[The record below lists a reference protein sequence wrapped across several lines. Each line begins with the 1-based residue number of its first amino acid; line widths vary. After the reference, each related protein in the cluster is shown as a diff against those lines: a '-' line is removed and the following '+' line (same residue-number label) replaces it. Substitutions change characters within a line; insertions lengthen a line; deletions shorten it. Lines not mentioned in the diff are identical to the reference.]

1 MRLISLALQT
11 KTNSIW
17 ESNRRIFFIF
27 KNATDWV
34 LSLDRDSIYSYQI
47 SYKSP
52 LTVLPFENLYFTE
65 SNSYTQLID
74 YQNFM
79 LKISFAMSTWV
90 CKSTVI
96 EKRQHQLGRMAD
108 FPLLVTFSVFD
119 LQNYEVPQI
128 KSQTMQHPLM
138 NLVS

>member
-1 MRLISLALQT
+1 
-11 KTNSIW
+11 
-17 ESNRRIFFIF
+17 
-27 KNATDWV
+27 
-34 LSLDRDSIYSYQI
+34 
-47 SYKSP
+47 
-52 LTVLPFENLYFTE
+52 
-65 SNSYTQLID
+65 
-74 YQNFM
+74 
-79 LKISFAMSTWV
+79 MSTWV

-138 NLVS
+138 NLVNTTLPQKYGDP